1 MYRVCTSLAHTEAND
16 TVLGLAL
23 PPVVAALRTHPGLA
37 GLLSGS
43 ESPQRASKPR
53 AGAGA
58 MQRRRITK
66 EELADTA
73 TAAAAVAAAV
83 AQR

>member
-1 MYRVCTSLAHTEAND
+1 VYRVCTSLAHTEAND

-43 ESPQRASKPR
+43 ESPQRASKRR
-53 AGAGA
+53 AGAA
-58 MQRRRITK
+58 ALQRRRRTK
-66 EELADTA
+66 AL
-73 TAAAAVAAAV
+73 
-83 AQR
+83 

>member
-1 MYRVCTSLAHTEAND
+1 MPTPEPTDS
-16 TVLGLAL
+16 VLGLEL
-23 PPVVAALRTHPGLA
+23 HPVVAASGTHPGVA

-43 ESPQRASKPR
+43 ESPQRPSKPR

-66 EELADTA
+66 EELTDTA
-73 TAAAAVAAAV
+73 AAAAAVAAAV